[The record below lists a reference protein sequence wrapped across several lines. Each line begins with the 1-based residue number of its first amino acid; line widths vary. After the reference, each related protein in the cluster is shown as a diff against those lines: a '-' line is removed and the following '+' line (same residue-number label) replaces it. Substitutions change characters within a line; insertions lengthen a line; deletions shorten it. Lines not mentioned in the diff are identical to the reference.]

1 MCNLKKNWEKEIDV
15 QNGFF
20 FLFLFFYKF
29 FIFSVHELNS
39 KKDKNVT

>member
-20 FLFLFFYKF
+20 YFYFYFFV
-29 FIFSVHELNS
+29 FSVHELNS

>member
-20 FLFLFFYKF
+20 FYF
-29 FIFSVHELNS
+29 FIFIFNVHELNS

>member
-20 FLFLFFYKF
+20 FF
-29 FIFSVHELNS
+29 FSVHELNS